1 MYRHLLALLILPLVL
16 LAGPAQANEGDA
28 ARTALHLL
36 DYIAVDY
43 AEAVENGKV
52 RNADEYAEMSEF
64 ATETRR
70 LVQTLPANPAQATL
84 LGLAEGLQRGVERKA
99 APPAI
104 AEQAQTLRW
113 ALIRAYDVRITPRQ
127 APELAKATA
136 LYASQCAACH
146 GETGRGDGLAGK
158 TLEPAPSDFHD
169 LPRMA
174 QRSVYGLYN
183 TISLG
188 VNGTGMAAYSQLSD
202 DERWALALYVANF
215 GADETG
221 RARGRTLWE
230 AGQGR
235 DIYGGL
241 DKVLT
246 LSATEVLAQHGEDAV
261 ALQQYLR
268 SAPQVLAAG
277 KPAPLVFAV
286 QTLQQSLALYREG
299 QRAQASQLAI
309 QAYLEGF
316 ELAESSL
323 QNVDADLMLRTE
335 REMMA
340 LRAAVQKG
348 APVEQVAQQT
358 KAVIVLLEEARGK
371 IEGTR
376 LSHGATFVSALL
388 ILLREGVEALLVVAA
403 ILAFTRRAGRP
414 EASRW
419 VHGGWGLALLLG
431 GLTWVVS
438 NYLVEISGADR
449 EITEGITALIAAA
462 MLLYIGYWMHSKANS
477 QAWQKF
483 IGGQVSGSLAAGGTM
498 KSLAVVSFLAV
509 YREAFETVLF
519 LQALSTQAGP
529 EGHGA
534 LLGGLGAGAV
544 LLAGAAWLILRA
556 SVKLP
561 LGLFFSASG
570 LLLVVLAV
578 VFTGQGVVALQE
590 AGSIGATAVDFIRV
604 PLLGIYPTLQSLLAQ
619 AGMVVLSVLALRRA
633 ARVQQA

>member
-1 MYRHLLALLILPLVL
+1 MYRHLLALLILPLAL
-16 LAGPAQANEGDA
+16 LAGPVLASEGDA

-64 ATETRR
+64 AAETRR
-70 LVQTLPANPAQATL
+70 LVQTLPSNPAQATL
-84 LGLAEGLQRGVERKA
+84 LGLAEGLQRGIARKA

-104 AEQAQTLRW
+104 VEQARTLRW
-113 ALIRAYDVRITPRQ
+113 AVIRAYDVRITPRQ
-127 APELAKATA
+127 VPELAKAAA

-158 TLEPAPSDFHD
+158 TLEPTPSDFHD

-221 RARGRTLWE
+221 RAHGRTLWE

-235 DIYGGL
+235 DVYGGL

-246 LSATEVLAQHGEDAV
+246 LSTEEVLAQHGEDAV

-277 KPAPLVFAV
+277 KPAPLVYAA
-286 QTLQQSLALYREG
+286 QTLQRSLDQYRQG
-299 QRAQASQLAI
+299 QRAQAAQLSI

-316 ELAESSL
+316 ELAEAGL
-323 QNVDADLMLRTE
+323 QNVDGDLVLQIE

-348 APVEQVAQQT
+348 APAQQVAQQT
-358 KAVIVLLEEARGK
+358 TAVIALLDLARDKLDSTEFG
-371 IEGTR
+371 
-376 LSHGATFVSALL
+376 HGATFVSALL
-388 ILLREGVEALLVVAA
+388 ILLREGVEAILVVVA
-403 ILAFTRRAGRP
+403 ILAFTRRAGHP
-414 EASRW
+414 EATRW
-419 VHGGWGLALLLG
+419 VHAGWILALLLG
-431 GLTWVVS
+431 GMTWVVS
-438 NYLVEISGADR
+438 TYLIEISGADR
-449 EITEGITALIAAA
+449 EITEGITALIAAG
-462 MLLYIGYWMHSKANS
+462 MLLYIGYWMHSKANN

-483 IGGQVSGSLAAGGTM
+483 IGGQLNDSLTAGTFRSLA
-498 KSLAVVSFLAV
+498 LVSFLAV

-529 EGHGA
+529 QGHGA
-534 LLGGLGAGAV
+534 LLGGLGGGT
-544 LLAGAAWLILRA
+544 LLLVGAAWLILRA

-578 VFTGQGVVALQE
+578 IFTGQGVVALQE
-590 AGSIGATAVDFIRV
+590 AGTIGATAVDFIRV

-633 ARVQQA
+633 ARGQQA

>member
-1 MYRHLLALLILPLVL
+1 MYRHLLTLLILPLAL
-16 LAGPAQANEGDA
+16 LAGPTQAGEGDA

-43 AEAVENGKV
+43 AEAVDKGQV

-64 ATETRR
+64 AAETRR
-70 LVQTLPANPAQATL
+70 LLQTLPANPAQATL
-84 LGLAEGLQRGVERKA
+84 LGLAEGLQRSVARKA
-99 APPAI
+99 APAAV

-127 APELAKATA
+127 APELGQAAA
-136 LYASQCAACH
+136 LYAAQCAACH
-146 GETGRGDGLAGK
+146 GETGRGDGLAGR

-174 QRSVYGLYN
+174 QRSIYGLYN

-188 VNGTGMAAYSQLSD
+188 VNGTGMAAYSQLSEN
-202 DERWALALYVANF
+202 ERWALAIYVANF
-215 GADETG
+215 AADETG

-246 LSATEVLAQHGEDAV
+246 LSANEVRAQHGEDAV

-286 QTLQQSLALYREG
+286 SALQQSLALYREG

-323 QNVDADLMLRTE
+323 QNVDPDLMLRTE

-340 LRAAVQKG
+340 LRQSMQAGVPLAQVQVQ
-348 APVEQVAQQT
+348 AEN
-358 KAVIVLLEEARGK
+358 VISLLEEARGK
-371 IEGTR
+371 IESTQ

-388 ILLREGVEALLVVAA
+388 ILLREGVEAILVVAA
-403 ILAFTRRAGRP
+403 ILAFTRRASRP
-414 EASRW
+414 EATRW
-419 VHGGWGLALLLG
+419 VHGGWILALLLG

-438 NYLVEISGADR
+438 TYLIEISGADR
-449 EITEGITALIAAA
+449 EITEGITALIAAG

-483 IGGQVSGSLAAGGTM
+483 IGGQVGGSLAAGGTL
-498 KSLAVVSFLAV
+498 KSLALVSFLAV

-529 EGHGA
+529 QGHGA
-534 LLGGLGAGAV
+534 LLGGLGAGT
-544 LLAGAAWLILRA
+544 LLLLGAAWLILRA

-561 LGLFFSASG
+561 IGLFFSASG

-590 AGSIGATAVDFIRV
+590 AGTIGATAVDFVRV
-604 PLLGIYPTLQSLLAQ
+604 PLLGIYPTVQTLMAQ
-619 AGMVVLSVLALRRA
+619 AAMVVLSVLVLRRA
-633 ARVQQA
+633 ARA

>member
-1 MYRHLLALLILPLVL
+1 MHRKLLTLLILPLAL
-16 LAGPAQANEGDA
+16 LASPAHAEDSDA

-43 AEAVENGKV
+43 GEAVESGKV
-52 RNADEYAEMSEF
+52 KNAGEYVEMSEF
-64 ATETRR
+64 AAETRR
-70 LVQTLPANPAQATL
+70 LIQALPANPAQAL
-84 LGLAEGLQRGVERKA
+84 LQGQADSLQRGVERKA
-99 APPAI
+99 APAAI

-113 ALIRAYDVRITPRQ
+113 ALIRAYDLRITPRQ
-127 APELAKATA
+127 APDLGKAAT

-158 TLEPAPSDFHD
+158 ALDPGPSDFHD

-183 TISLG
+183 TITLG
-188 VNGTGMAAYSQLSD
+188 VKGTGMAAYTQLGEN
-202 DERWALALYVANF
+202 ERWALALYVANF
-215 GADETG
+215 ASDETG
-221 RARGRTLWE
+221 RARGRALWE
-230 AGQGR
+230 DGQGR
-235 DIYGGL
+235 GIYGGL

-246 LSATEVLAQHGEDAV
+246 LSANEVRAQHGEDAV

-268 SAPQVLAAG
+268 SAPQLLAAG

-286 QTLQQSLALYREG
+286 SALQQSLDLYRAG
-299 QRAQASQLAI
+299 QRAQAAQLGI

-323 QNVDADLMLRTE
+323 QNVDAELMLRTE

-340 LRAAVQKG
+340 LRQSLQSG
-348 APVEQVAQQT
+348 APVAQVEAQT
-358 KAVIVLLEEARGK
+358 AAVILLLEEARGK
-371 IEGTR
+371 IEGTQ
-376 LSHGATFVSALL
+376 LSHSATFVSALL

-403 ILAFTRRAGRP
+403 ILAFTRRAGQP
-414 EASRW
+414 AAARW
-419 VHGGWGLALLLG
+419 VHGGWVLALLLG
-431 GLTWVVS
+431 GVTWVVS

-449 EITEGITALIAAA
+449 EMTEGITALIAAA

-483 IGGQVSGSLAAGGTM
+483 IGGQVNGSLAEGGTL
-498 KSLAVVSFLAV
+498 KSLALVSFLAV

-529 EGHGA
+529 EGRGA
-534 LLGGLGAGAV
+534 LLGGLTVGGV
-544 LLAGAAWLILRA
+544 LLLGAAWLILRA

-561 LGLFFSASG
+561 IGLFFSASG
-570 LLLVVLAV
+570 LLLVLLAV

-590 AGSIGATAVDFIRV
+590 AGTINATAVEFIRV

-619 AGMVVLSVLALRRA
+619 AGMVALSVIALRRA
-633 ARVQQA
+633 TRVQKA